1 MFTLNTSRTFKQ
13 PVNLTIVDENGKDV
27 KGSFT
32 ATYKVL
38 PHNESRDL
46 PDDIKLLDR
55 VLIAVE
61 GIEVPGEDGQPLTG
75 DELLF
80 ALKNDP
86 SASVALTSA
95 YQSSI
100 LKKNLPRS

>member
-1 MFTLNTSRTFKQ
+1 MFKLNTNRTFKQ

-32 ATYKVL
+32 ASFKIL
-38 PHNESRDL
+38 PHSEALEL
-46 PDDIKLLDR
+46 PDDTKLLDR
-55 VLIAVE
+55 VLVSVE

-75 DELLF
+75 DELLE

-86 SASVALTSA
+86 SASVAMSNA
-95 YQSSI
+95 YQRSI
-100 LKKNLPRS
+100 VKKNLPRN